1 MKKKVK
7 SWISICLLF
16 VMATG
21 MVACAKQAPPV
32 VKEETAVQIN
42 PLPEAINKD
51 KATARL
57 YFGYMQEPLL
67 VGESMVVDVPIN
79 ENVETAIIK
88 KLINGPSTA
97 RVDFVQLINPATKVV
112 DVTPNDSGFLTVTL
126 SKEFLLPVETA
137 VDNNMEENPYEKTRK
152 YLAVYSIV
160 NTIIEQGNY
169 SRVRILI
176 DDEGTGTGRTI
187 TQQEAG
193 LDGTGA
199 TEPFARNG
207 EIELNS
213 KNTMIEILDAIE
225 KKNWTKLYEYIA
237 YKNAYGQDKPSIDD
251 FISEVDTS
259 KLAIS
264 DTAVGDSIVSIDGLN
279 DVVMVDYMLK
289 LRVDEVKSFANV
301 PIKLVQENNIW
312 KISYNVFKK
321 NFMY

>member
-1 MKKKVK
+1 
-7 SWISICLLF
+7 
-16 VMATG
+16 
-21 MVACAKQAPPV
+21 
-32 VKEETAVQIN
+32 
-42 PLPEAINKD
+42 
-51 KATARL
+51 
-57 YFGYMQEPLL
+57 
-67 VGESMVVDVPIN
+67 
-79 ENVETAIIK
+79 
-88 KLINGPSTA
+88 
-97 RVDFVQLINPATKVV
+97 
-112 DVTPNDSGFLTVTL
+112 
-126 SKEFLLPVETA
+126 
-137 VDNNMEENPYEKTRK
+137 
-152 YLAVYSIV
+152 
-160 NTIIEQGNY
+160 
-169 SRVRILI
+169 
-176 DDEGTGTGRTI
+176 
-187 TQQEAG
+187 
-193 LDGTGA
+193 
-199 TEPFARNG
+199 
-207 EIELNS
+207 NS

>member
-21 MVACAKQAPPV
+21 MAACAKQVPPV

>member
-1 MKKKVK
+1 
-7 SWISICLLF
+7 
-16 VMATG
+16 
-21 MVACAKQAPPV
+21 
-32 VKEETAVQIN
+32 
-42 PLPEAINKD
+42 
-51 KATARL
+51 
-57 YFGYMQEPLL
+57 
-67 VGESMVVDVPIN
+67 
-79 ENVETAIIK
+79 
-88 KLINGPSTA
+88 NGPSTA

>member
-7 SWISICLLF
+7 SWICICLLF

-21 MVACAKQAPPV
+21 MAACAKQVPPV

-57 YFGYMQEPLL
+57 YFGYLQEPLL

-137 VDNNMEENPYEKTRK
+137 VDKNMEENPYEKTRK